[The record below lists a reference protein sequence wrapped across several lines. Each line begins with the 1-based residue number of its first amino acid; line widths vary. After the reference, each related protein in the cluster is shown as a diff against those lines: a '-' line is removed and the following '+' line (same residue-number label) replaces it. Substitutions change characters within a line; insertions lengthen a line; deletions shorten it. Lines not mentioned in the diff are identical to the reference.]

1 MPSKPSKKA
10 ISFYQFLQ
18 KVKQSLPL
26 SEKRIQESVFY
37 IYRTDTNQV
46 LARGIDG
53 FEAAKDKANRLRRQL
68 GLKWDQV
75 KFKMMRSS
83 FSSTKG
89 SGSRAGYKIDSSA
102 LYNPSKKTHFR
113 GYYDNQGN
121 FYDLD

>member
-1 MPSKPSKKA
+1 MKPSKKA
-10 ISFYQFLQ
+10 ISFHHFLQ
-18 KVKQSLPL
+18 RVKQSLSL
-26 SEKRIQESVFY
+26 SEERIQESAFY

-53 FEAAKDKANRLRRQL
+53 FEAGKDKSNRLRRQL
-68 GLKWDQV
+68 GLKRDQV

-89 SGSRAGYKIDSSA
+89 SGSRAGYKIDSSP

>member
-1 MPSKPSKKA
+1 M
-10 ISFYQFLQ
+10 
-18 KVKQSLPL
+18 
-26 SEKRIQESVFY
+26 
-37 IYRTDTNQV
+37 
-46 LARGIDG
+46 ARGIDE

-75 KFKMMRSS
+75 KFKMMHSS

-102 LYNPSKKTHFR
+102 IYNPSKRAHFR